1 MSKKQKQNQN
11 LITIISGVGA
21 LLIGLV
27 GGYFI
32 KESPNKQ
39 STSQNQN
46 NQLAEIQTDCDD
58 TLYKVSKVIDADTI
72 TLENGQKVRLIGID
86 GPEKGECF
94 YDESLKFTKDLLEN
108 QYVKIQKD
116 ISEVDNYN
124 RLLRYVIIPKS
135 GEDNILVNDYLTDEG
150 QVLSVSSAP
159 DLRYRDLMATS
170 QQQAIRANKGLWNQC
185 QYEPEYAKYREQG
198 AEPPSQNCLIKG
210 NISERGYG
218 KTYLLPGCDNYQTTK
233 VDLRKGEQYF
243 CSEEEAQKAG
253 YRKATNCP

>member
-1 MSKKQKQNQN
+1 MSKKQKTNQN
-11 LITIISGVGA
+11 LTAVLAGAVALIIGAFSGYV
-21 LLIGLV
+21 LSE
-27 GGYFI
+27 
-32 KESPNKQ
+32 KP
-39 STSQNQN
+39 TTN
-46 NQLAEIQTDCDD
+46 NQTPNQPAEIQTDCDD

-94 YDESLKFTKDLLEN
+94 YNESLKFTQNLLQN
-108 QYVKIQKD
+108 KYVKIQKD
-116 ISEVDNYN
+116 ISSTDNYD
-124 RLLRYVIIPKS
+124 RLLRYVILPNENPKA
-135 GEDNILVNDYLTDEG
+135 DNILINDYLVDQG
-150 QVLSVSSAP
+150 QALSVSSAP

-170 QQQAIRANKGLWNQC
+170 QQQAIRENKGLWSKC

-198 AEPPSQNCLIKG
+198 AEAPSQDCLIKG

-218 KTYLLPGCDNYQTTK
+218 KTYLLPGCDNYQKTK

-243 CSEEEAQKAG
+243 CSEAEAQEAG